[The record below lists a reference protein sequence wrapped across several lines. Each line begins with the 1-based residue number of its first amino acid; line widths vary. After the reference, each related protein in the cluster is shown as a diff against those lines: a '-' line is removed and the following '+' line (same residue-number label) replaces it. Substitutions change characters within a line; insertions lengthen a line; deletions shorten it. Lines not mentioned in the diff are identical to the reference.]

1 MERTISVEERIKR
14 AEERYYNSENKFQEK
29 SNTIQNE
36 KMSNKNNK
44 LIKKLFTLNIPL
56 YWFRSYYEF
65 ETFFL
70 VFNPKQ
76 DINFILIG

>member
-1 MERTISVEERIKR
+1 MKVWDMLKFIHNDKLRINKIDVGYITYYIIELDKEEKLV
-14 AEERYYNSENKFQEK
+14 
-29 SNTIQNE
+29 
-36 KMSNKNNK
+36 NNK
-44 LIKKLFTLNIPL
+44 LIKKLFILNIPL

>member
-1 MERTISVEERIKR
+1 MKVWDMLKFIHNDKLRINKIIVGYITYYIIELDKEEKLV
-14 AEERYYNSENKFQEK
+14 
-29 SNTIQNE
+29 
-36 KMSNKNNK
+36 NNK

>member
-1 MERTISVEERIKR
+1 MKVWDMLKFIHNDKLRINKIDVGYITYYIIELDKEEKLV
-14 AEERYYNSENKFQEK
+14 
-29 SNTIQNE
+29 
-36 KMSNKNNK
+36 NNK

-56 YWFRSYYEF
+56 YWFKSYYEF

-76 DINFILIG
+76 DINFILIR

>member
-1 MERTISVEERIKR
+1 MKVWDMLKFIHNDKLRINEIDVGYITYYIIELDKEEKLV
-14 AEERYYNSENKFQEK
+14 
-29 SNTIQNE
+29 
-36 KMSNKNNK
+36 NNK

>member
-1 MERTISVEERIKR
+1 MKVWDMLKFIHNDKLRINKIDVGYITYYIIELDKEEKLV
-14 AEERYYNSENKFQEK
+14 
-29 SNTIQNE
+29 
-36 KMSNKNNK
+36 NNK

>member
-1 MERTISVEERIKR
+1 MKVWDML
-14 AEERYYNSENKFQEK
+14 KF
-29 SNTIQNE
+29 IHNE
-36 KMSNKNNK
+36 KLRINKIIVGYITYYIIELDKEEKLVNNK
-44 LIKKLFTLNIPL
+44 LIKKFFTLNIPL
-56 YWFRSYYEF
+56 YWFKSYYEF

>member
-1 MERTISVEERIKR
+1 MKVWDML
-14 AEERYYNSENKFQEK
+14 KF
-29 SNTIQNE
+29 IHNE
-36 KMSNKNNK
+36 KLRINKIIVGYITYYIIELDKEEKLVNNK

>member
-1 MERTISVEERIKR
+1 MKVWDMLKFIHNDKLRINKIDVGYITYYIIELDKEEKLV
-14 AEERYYNSENKFQEK
+14 
-29 SNTIQNE
+29 
-36 KMSNKNNK
+36 NNK

-56 YWFRSYYEF
+56 YWFKSYYEF

>member
-1 MERTISVEERIKR
+1 MKVWDMLKFIHNDKLRINKIDVGYITYYIIELDKEEKLV
-14 AEERYYNSENKFQEK
+14 
-29 SNTIQNE
+29 
-36 KMSNKNNK
+36 NNK

-70 VFNPKQ
+70 VFNSKQ

>member
-1 MERTISVEERIKR
+1 MKVWDMLKFIHNDKLRINKIDVGYITYYIIELDKEEKLV
-14 AEERYYNSENKFQEK
+14 
-29 SNTIQNE
+29 
-36 KMSNKNNK
+36 NNK
-44 LIKKLFTLNIPL
+44 VIKKLFTLNIPL

>member
-1 MERTISVEERIKR
+1 MKVWDMLKFIHNDKLRINKIDVGYITYYIIELDKEEKLV
-14 AEERYYNSENKFQEK
+14 
-29 SNTIQNE
+29 
-36 KMSNKNNK
+36 NNK

-56 YWFRSYYEF
+56 YWFRSYYEY

-70 VFNPKQ
+70 LFNPKQ

>member
-1 MERTISVEERIKR
+1 MLKFIHNDKLRINKIDVGYITYYIIELDKEEKLV
-14 AEERYYNSENKFQEK
+14 
-29 SNTIQNE
+29 
-36 KMSNKNNK
+36 NNK

>member
-1 MERTISVEERIKR
+1 MKVWDMLKFIHNDKLRINKIIVGYITYYIVELDK
-14 AEERYYNSENKFQEK
+14 EEKLV
-29 SNTIQNE
+29 
-36 KMSNKNNK
+36 NNK
-44 LIKKLFTLNIPL
+44 LVKKLFTLNIPL

-70 VFNPKQ
+70 IFNPKQ